1 MKLPT
6 HYLRLVE
13 GQALNHGTPWLV
25 YGSLTRDETFTAID
39 GRKYPAS
46 MAVPIN
52 QPGDA
57 AKEAAMQNSSP
68 KWPVN
73 AKPR

>member
-6 HYLRLVE
+6 HYLRLAE
-13 GQALNHGTPWLV
+13 GQTLNQGTPWLV

-52 QPGDA
+52 QSNDSAG
-57 AKEAAMQNSSP
+57 EAAMPDPS
-68 KWPVN
+68 
-73 AKPR
+73 RT

>member
-6 HYLRLVE
+6 HYIRLVE
-13 GQALNHGTPWLV
+13 AALPDIGAPWLV

-46 MAVPIN
+46 VAVPIN
-52 QPGDA
+52 QPNDSA
-57 AKEAAMQNSSP
+57 REAAMQDPSP
-68 KWPVN
+68 K
-73 AKPR
+73 

>member
-6 HYLRLVE
+6 HYIRLVE
-13 GQALNHGTPWLV
+13 GLALNHGTPWLV

-52 QPGDA
+52 QPNEPA
-57 AKEAAMQNSSP
+57 SEATQNPS
-68 KWPVN
+68 
-73 AKPR
+73 RE